1 MPTGEAH
8 ARGVGDQ
15 PVGRIH
21 GLQEVAERATLQ
33 TIEQRFAAWHSVHR
47 NLRRDFDGVLES
59 QQRRVH
65 GLPIGEIR
73 GVRRTGDHH
82 AVAG

>member
-1 MPTGEAH
+1 MLTGEA
-8 ARGVGDQ
+8 AREVSAINPIGW
-15 PVGRIH
+15 IH

-47 NLRRDFDGVLES
+47 NLRRDFDGVPES